1 MVIQTKSNTDCL
13 INILLSPSLERK
25 TFSSMAEWFRDFN
38 QQAASPPPPFPF
50 DGTETTDADKDGLG
64 DNQDDLPN
72 DATE

>member
-1 MVIQTKSNTDCL
+1 
-13 INILLSPSLERK
+13 
-25 TFSSMAEWFRDFN
+25 MAEWFRDFN